1 MGLNVHIFLDTH
13 LVKLKRN
20 IFVSIVSFA
29 AFLLYAALV
38 ITAAF
43 ILIFYFIPQYGQT
56 HIMVYIGVC
65 SLVGS
70 LSVSI

>member
-1 MGLNVHIFLDTH
+1 MGLNVHIFLETH

>member
-1 MGLNVHIFLDTH
+1 MGLNVHIFLETH

-29 AFLLYAALV
+29 AFLLYAAFV